1 MAEPRYRTNPN
12 VIYTKL
18 DDAEAVLLDVQTQ
31 MYYSVN
37 ETGLII
43 WELLGEPRTIEE
55 IVAALTEDYEVEAAD
70 AQRVAETFV
79 QDLGRDGLVRTH

>member
-43 WELLGEPRTIEE
+43 WELLGE
-55 IVAALTEDYEVEAAD
+55 
-70 AQRVAETFV
+70 RV
-79 QDLGRDGLVRTH
+79 R